1 MSRSLNK
8 VTLIGNLG
16 NDPEVRSTTGG
27 NRVATFSLATSRS
40 WNDASGTKQEKTEW
54 HRCVVWNTK
63 SSQLADIVEKYV
75 KKGDKLY
82 VEGRIEY
89 RQWQDKDGQTRYST
103 EINVRELIMLGGGS
117 GGGRSGAD
125 ADSEAANGTRA
136 RAGSAAKAKAG
147 GGDDFEDFPGA
158 LADEDDDLPF
168 CRRVS
173 GKRTG
178 GAPAKE
184 RHPFSF
190 SGVSRSVRGQHV
202 QPLLVQRQPDR
213 EVRSRADRDRSGAGQ
228 LRAGQQSRD
237 DVDAA
242 ANRDVLGNRERLGAT
257 SEDGAEPASARARR
271 AHEDVRLGERLVL
284 ELDRRRLVR
293 LRIDVGDR
301 TIAMTRREG
310 DEGGE
315 DERVPGA
322 RGVKRESGH
331 EDPRE

>member
-40 WNDASGTKQEKTEW
+40 WNDASGAKQEKTEW

-117 GGGRSGAD
+117 GGGSRSASSEYESESNGA
-125 ADSEAANGTRA
+125 SRA
-136 RAGSAAKAKAG
+136 KTATAAKAKAG
-147 GGDDFEDFPGA
+147 ADDFEDFPGA

-168 CRRVS
+168 
-173 GKRTG
+173 
-178 GAPAKE
+178 
-184 RHPFSF
+184 
-190 SGVSRSVRGQHV
+190 
-202 QPLLVQRQPDR
+202 
-213 EVRSRADRDRSGAGQ
+213 
-228 LRAGQQSRD
+228 
-237 DVDAA
+237 
-242 ANRDVLGNRERLGAT
+242 
-257 SEDGAEPASARARR
+257 
-271 AHEDVRLGERLVL
+271 
-284 ELDRRRLVR
+284 
-293 LRIDVGDR
+293 
-301 TIAMTRREG
+301 
-310 DEGGE
+310 
-315 DERVPGA
+315 
-322 RGVKRESGH
+322 
-331 EDPRE
+331 